1 MPVITRLLLF
11 LYNVLLLFIAGML
24 AAAGLGRPE
33 PMRWIE
39 YILATP
45 TNRLV
50 TAIVGIIL
58 LVLAIIGLVYSL
70 KPERS
75 EDGVQ
80 VANNFWGQVS
90 ISVAAIKVII
100 AKAVREVEGVKDV
113 RAKISSSSRGVVVE
127 LQMNVNPE
135 LPVPDLTKNVQEKV
149 QEYLEKTAGL
159 EIDKI
164 KVLVDDLD
172 TGKK

>member
-11 LYNVLLLFIAGML
+11 LYNVLLIFIAGML

-33 PMRWIE
+33 PLQWIE

-50 TAIVGIIL
+50 TAIVGLIL
-58 LVLAIIGLVYSL
+58 LVLGIIGLVYSL
-70 KPERS
+70 KS
-75 EDGVQ
+75 ESSEEGVP

-100 AKAVREVEGVKDV
+100 AKAVKEVEGVKDV
-113 RAKISSSSRGVVVE
+113 RAKISSSPRGVVVE

-135 LPVPDLTKNVQEKV
+135 LPVPELTKNVQEKV

-164 KVLVDDLD
+164 KVLVDDLN
-172 TGKK
+172 TGK